1 MALSPLNANVYL
13 APPIP
18 AVPPVPIPDNITP
31 LWSPT
36 TSTLISSAH
45 EAILVDPLFTTT
57 QAHNLADWVSSLLSP
72 TNASLTYIYITH
84 GHGDHFFGLSHLLSR
99 FPTATAVATKGTLS
113 HMYEQIS
120 PQSQDAWNAW
130 FPDNII
136 TFPTSPLPVRPLDS
150 ANLTVALDGYTLQAV
165 PAGHSD
171 TNDSS
176 FLWVPDLKLAVTGD
190 IVYNGAYSYLAESL
204 TPALRA
210 QWIAAI
216 DKVKSFQPESVITG
230 HKVPGAVDGA
240 WNLDRTQD
248 YIRLWDRLAGEATDA
263 RDMFGKVRR
272 AEPART
278 GDFVLWWS
286 CLQQFPNSTT
296 SKMMKG

>member
-1 MALSPLNANVYL
+1 
-13 APPIP
+13 
-18 AVPPVPIPDNITP
+18 
-31 LWSPT
+31 
-36 TSTLISSAH
+36 
-45 EAILVDPLFTTT
+45 
-57 QAHNLADWVSSLLSP
+57 
-72 TNASLTYIYITH
+72 
-84 GHGDHFFGLSHLLSR
+84 
-99 FPTATAVATKGTLS
+99 
-113 HMYEQIS
+113 MYEQIS
-120 PQSQDAWNAW
+120 PQAQDAWNAW

-136 TFPTSPLPVRPLDS
+136 TFPTSPLPVRALDS
-150 ANLTVALDGYTLQAV
+150 SNLTIALDGYTLHAV

-171 TNDSS
+171 TDDSS

-216 DKVKSFQPESVITG
+216 DKVKSFKPESVITG

-263 RDMFGKVRR
+263 RDMFEKVRR
-272 AEPART
+272 AEPGRT
-278 GDFVLWWS
+278 GEFVLWWS

-296 SKMMKG
+296 SKMVKG